1 MKARKCWS
9 LFLVFVLAVSLIAG
23 CTPGNRNDG
32 KIVIGAAM
40 PIFDDKWLSYLYD
53 AIKEYDEAHDEI
65 EVKMVD
71 AKNDSSTQLKQV
83 EQFVVEGVDAIVTIP
98 VETSSVGPLVNAAKT
113 ANIPIVVVNRLPEG
127 DVINKIDAYV
137 GSESIQA
144 GRLQMEEVSK
154 MLKNKGNIA
163 IMNGELGQEAAVKRT
178 EGNKEIIKKYP
189 GMKVVREGTA
199 KWQRADGIK
208 LMENW
213 IQSGEKIDALVSNN
227 DEMAI
232 GAIKALEQAGKLNEV
247 IVAGV
252 DGTPDAL
259 KYIQEGKLKVSVFQD
274 PVKQGQGGIETAVK
288 LAKGEKLKDKMIWV
302 PYELITKENV
312 QDYVKKW
319 AEYDQKK
326 K

>member
-1 MKARKCWS
+1 MKARKIWS
-9 LFLVFVLAVSLIAG
+9 TFLVVVLAMSLLVG
-23 CTPGNRNDG
+23 CAQGEKKDDG

-53 AIKEYDEAHDEI
+53 AIREYDEEHDEI

-98 VETSSVGPLVNAAKT
+98 VETSSVGPLVNAAKS

-127 DVINKIDAYV
+127 DVVNKIDAYV

-144 GRLQMEEVSK
+144 GRLQMEEVAK
-154 MLKNKGNIA
+154 LLNNKGNIA
-163 IMNGELGQEAAVKRT
+163 IMNGELGHEAAIKRT
-178 EGNKEIIKKYP
+178 EGNKEIINKHA

-232 GAIKALEQAGKLNEV
+232 GAIMALEAAGKLDEV
-247 IVAGV
+247 VVAGV

-274 PVKQGQGGIETAVK
+274 PVKQGRGGIETAVK
-288 LAKGEKLKDKMIWV
+288 LAKGEKLKDKMVWI
-302 PYELITKENV
+302 PYELITKDNV
-312 QDYVKKW
+312 QEYVKRW
-319 AEYDQKK
+319 EEYDKK
-326 K
+326 

>member
-1 MKARKCWS
+1 MKARKWLS
-9 LFLVFVLAVSLIAG
+9 SFLVVVLAMSVLVG
-23 CTPGNRNDG
+23 CAQGEKDDG

-53 AIKEYDEAHDEI
+53 AIRQYDEEHDDI

-98 VETSSVGPLVNAAKT
+98 VETSSVQPLVNAAKD
-113 ANIPIVVVNRLPEG
+113 ANIPIVVVNRLPDG
-127 DVINKIDAYV
+127 DVVNQIDAYV

-144 GRLQMEEVSK
+144 GRLQMEEVAK
-154 MLKNKGNIA
+154 LLNNTGNIA
-163 IMNGELGQEAAVKRT
+163 IMNGELGHEAAIKRT
-178 EGNKEIIKKYP
+178 EGNKEIIGKHA

-232 GAIKALEQAGKLNEV
+232 GAIMALESAGKLDEV

-288 LAKGEKLKDKMIWV
+288 LAKGEKLDDKMVWV
-302 PYELITKENV
+302 PYELITKDNV
-312 QDYVKKW
+312 EEFVKRW
-319 AEYDQKK
+319 EEYDKK

>member
-1 MKARKCWS
+1 MKARKIWS
-9 LFLVFVLAVSLIAG
+9 TFLVVVLAMSLIVG
-23 CTPGNRNDG
+23 CAQGEKKDDG

-53 AIKEYDEAHDEI
+53 AIREYDEEHDEI

-98 VETSSVGPLVNAAKT
+98 VETSSVGPLVNAAKS

-127 DVINKIDAYV
+127 DVVNKIDAYV

-144 GRLQMEEVSK
+144 GRLQMEEVAK
-154 MLKNKGNIA
+154 LLNNKGNIA
-163 IMNGELGQEAAVKRT
+163 IMNGELGHEAAIKRT
-178 EGNKEIIKKYP
+178 EGNKEIINKHA

-232 GAIKALEQAGKLNEV
+232 GAIMALEAAGKLNEV
-247 IVAGV
+247 VVAGV

-288 LAKGEKLKDKMIWV
+288 LAKGEKLNDKMVWV
-302 PYELITKENV
+302 PYELITKDNV
-312 QDYVKKW
+312 QEYVKRW
-319 AEYDQKK
+319 EEYDKK
-326 K
+326 

>member
-1 MKARKCWS
+1 MKARKFWS
-9 LFLVFVLAVSLIAG
+9 MLMVFILVSSLLAG
-23 CTPGNRNDG
+23 CAQGQKDDG

-53 AIKEYDEAHDEI
+53 AIREYDEQHDDI

-98 VETSSVGPLVNAAKT
+98 VETSSVGPLVNAAKN
-113 ANIPIVVVNRLPEG
+113 ANIPIVVVNRMPEG

-144 GRLQMEEVSK
+144 GRLQMEEVAK
-154 MLKNKGNIA
+154 LLGNKGNIA
-163 IMNGELGQEAAVKRT
+163 IMNGELGHEAAVKRT
-178 EGNKEIIKKYP
+178 EGNKEIIKKHP
-189 GMKVVREGTA
+189 EMKVVREGTA

-232 GAIKALEQAGKLNEV
+232 GAIMALEAAGKLNDV

-288 LAKGEKLKDKMIWV
+288 LAKGEKLEDKMVWV

-312 QDYVKKW
+312 QEFVKRW
-319 AEYDQKK
+319 EEYDKK
-326 K
+326 